1 VSPEPEQVSELGRS
15 VRMLVVED
23 DERMLT
29 ILTKHLD
36 RMGFDVAAA
45 TNGSEALSLMSE
57 DPAQIVL
64 SDIRM
69 PGMDG
74 STLLRVLRERF
85 PATRVILMTA
95 FGSVDAAVEAMKAGA
110 YSYICKPFKVE
121 EVALLL
127 RNVAREIHLEEE
139 VESLK
144 ETVRK
149 PHRVEDLIGPSS
161 ALTEVRELTREAANV
176 SATVLITGRSGT
188 GKERVARAIHHAS
201 RRAAQP
207 FIAVNCAAIPETLF
221 ESEMFGHRKGAFT
234 GAHGNQVGLIE
245 ESHRGTLFLDEVGEF
260 PLPQQAKLLRVLEDR
275 EVRPVGAAR
284 PVPVDLR
291 VICATNCSL
300 EAMVRQGEFRE
311 DLFYRINVLRIHIP
325 ELSKHREDI
334 APIAGSLLAELSQ
347 EHGVRCHGYTPEA
360 LEALEAYP
368 WPGNVR
374 ELRNVVERAIL
385 KAVGRRIER
394 DDLSISSPKK
404 RESHEENVTP
414 RGELN
419 TRRSLAEV
427 ESRHIEL
434 VLAECEWN
442 RSAAS
447 KVLGIDRRTLFT
459 KIQKYGIIGPLQK

>member
-1 VSPEPEQVSELGRS
+1 MSPEPEQVSELGRS

-74 STLLRVLRERF
+74 STLLQVLRERF

-188 GKERVARAIHHAS
+188 GKERVARAIH
-201 RRAAQP
+201 QP
-207 FIAVNCAAIPETLF
+207 QRIRPAIQDRIPLI
-221 ESEMFGHRKGAFT
+221 H
-234 GAHGNQVGLIE
+234 GLI
-245 ESHRGTLFLDEVGEF
+245 
-260 PLPQQAKLLRVLEDR
+260 QQ
-275 EVRPVGAAR
+275 
-284 PVPVDLR
+284 
-291 VICATNCSL
+291 
-300 EAMVRQGEFRE
+300 
-311 DLFYRINVLRIHIP
+311 
-325 ELSKHREDI
+325 
-334 APIAGSLLAELSQ
+334 
-347 EHGVRCHGYTPEA
+347 
-360 LEALEAYP
+360 
-368 WPGNVR
+368 
-374 ELRNVVERAIL
+374 
-385 KAVGRRIER
+385 
-394 DDLSISSPKK
+394 
-404 RESHEENVTP
+404 
-414 RGELN
+414 
-419 TRRSLAEV
+419 
-427 ESRHIEL
+427 
-434 VLAECEWN
+434 
-442 RSAAS
+442 
-447 KVLGIDRRTLFT
+447 FT
-459 KIQKYGIIGPLQK
+459 